1 MVELALNS
9 ITKKFGDKKALSE
22 LTLNF
27 ESGSFTCL
35 LGPPGAGKTTLL
47 KIIAGLIE
55 PDSGRILVGKKDIT
69 NSSTQDRGISLVFQS
84 FALYPNKTVY
94 ENIASPL
101 RAKKLSK
108 DQIEAKVK
116 EVAKFLKIEGLLD
129 RKPGKLSGGEQQRV
143 AIGRALA
150 KEPDIYLFDEPLT
163 NLDYKLREEM
173 RGEFREMLQ
182 KLKKT
187 IIYATPDPIDAMTMA
202 DKVAIIVD
210 GEVFQY
216 GQMKDLYD
224 HPSNLTVARILG
236 HPAMNLVDCSLMEK
250 PSKVLLETGSFSIDV
265 TELRLQIQGS
275 NTELVLGLR
284 PEYLRIS
291 DKPSKECIS
300 LEGKIFVG
308 EIIGAETILHIK
320 LGEVVVKSF
329 VPYVYRVDPGEDVWV
344 SFDLDKMHLFDKKSE
359 NRII

>member
-1 MVELALNS
+1 
-9 ITKKFGDKKALSE
+9 
-22 LTLNF
+22 
-27 ESGSFTCL
+27 
-35 LGPPGAGKTTLL
+35 
-47 KIIAGLIE
+47 
-55 PDSGRILVGKKDIT
+55 
-69 NSSTQDRGISLVFQS
+69 
-84 FALYPNKTVY
+84 
-94 ENIASPL
+94 
-101 RAKKLSK
+101 
-108 DQIEAKVK
+108 
-116 EVAKFLKIEGLLD
+116 
-129 RKPGKLSGGEQQRV
+129 
-143 AIGRALA
+143 
-150 KEPDIYLFDEPLT
+150 
-163 NLDYKLREEM
+163 
-173 RGEFREMLQ
+173 
-182 KLKKT
+182 
-187 IIYATPDPIDAMTMA
+187 
-202 DKVAIIVD
+202 
-210 GEVFQY
+210 
-216 GQMKDLYD
+216 
-224 HPSNLTVARILG
+224 
-236 HPAMNLVDCSLMEK
+236 MEK